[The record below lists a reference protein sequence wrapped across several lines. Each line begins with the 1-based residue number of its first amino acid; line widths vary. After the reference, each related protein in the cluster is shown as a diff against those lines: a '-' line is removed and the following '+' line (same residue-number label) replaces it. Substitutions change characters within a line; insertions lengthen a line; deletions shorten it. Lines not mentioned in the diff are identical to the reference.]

1 MRRNRVAVI
10 GALVMSSSTAFA
22 QPASLLPL
30 GPAELSCFVGVADW
44 ISNLVNVLG
53 GGDLPFVST
62 TNLL

>member
-1 MRRNRVAVI
+1 MRRIRVAVI
-10 GALVMSSSTAFA
+10 GALVMSTAFA